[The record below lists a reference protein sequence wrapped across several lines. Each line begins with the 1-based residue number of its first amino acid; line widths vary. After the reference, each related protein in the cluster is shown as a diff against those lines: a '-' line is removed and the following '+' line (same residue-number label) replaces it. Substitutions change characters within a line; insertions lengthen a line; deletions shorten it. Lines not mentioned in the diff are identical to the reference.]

1 MLLLAL
7 ACGKRVGDLHALSTK
22 TACLEFDRNDCMVRL
37 TPRSCYVPKVLS
49 MSFRVQ
55 VITLHA
61 FAHEEAA
68 AVPYPLSPVHAL

>member
-1 MLLLAL
+1 MHTGQLKLLSRKMTLLLAL

-55 VITLHA
+55 VI
-61 FAHEEAA
+61 
-68 AVPYPLSPVHAL
+68 